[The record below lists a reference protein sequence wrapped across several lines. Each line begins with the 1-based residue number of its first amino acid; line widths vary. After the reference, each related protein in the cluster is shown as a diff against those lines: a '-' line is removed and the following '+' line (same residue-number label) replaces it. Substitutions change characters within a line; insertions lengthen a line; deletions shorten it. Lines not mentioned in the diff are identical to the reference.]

1 MTQKTIL
8 PSWKYSAEMNR
19 FQDEVDQ
26 ASVFIDKINQMS
38 QIELENAAQNDYMHA
53 VATYERM
60 LAEVRLHGEDYEGH
74 QDELLQERASI
85 TLLSAS
91 EWKEGRLKGA
101 QSRKTFYQDEALDVS
116 NKYQPSQSI

>member
-8 PSWKYSAEMNR
+8 PSWKYSAEMKR
-19 FQDEVDQ
+19 FQDEVEQ
-26 ASVFIDKINQMS
+26 ASVCIDKINQMS
-38 QIELENAAQNDYMHA
+38 QVELENAAKDDYMHG

-91 EWKEGRLKGA
+91 EWKEKKLKDA

-116 NKYQPSQSI
+116 NKYQPSQGI